1 MVAPVPSRHTPLVG
15 KGIRSFTPPPPPAK
29 GDKVWSPEVLKTLEC
44 LSVASF
50 LKLFWYSVFLRFRI
64 EF

>member
-1 MVAPVPSRHTPLVG
+1 MVAPVPLRHTPLVG
-15 KGIRSFTPPPPPAK
+15 KGVRSFTSTPPAK

-64 EF
+64 EL